1 MAGPPWLPVATTQN
15 ENFKPTQLSSSLSME
30 VSHNLNIL
38 ILINLLVAKNGMA
51 RGSGY
56 GKSVVVNFSFAFEP
70 PKLSSSLSQPRF
82 ILKLILLHNNLN
94 HISRITNFRPLSQC
108 KSELDQQMD
117 QKWQGE
123 KRGDRN
129 KVRQ

>member
-1 MAGPPWLPVATTQN
+1 
-15 ENFKPTQLSSSLSME
+15 ME
-30 VSHNLNIL
+30 VFHNLKIL

-82 ILKLILLHNNLN
+82 IPKFVLHTLISTMSG
-94 HISRITNFRPLSQC
+94 IINFRPLSQC

-123 KRGDRN
+123 KMGDRK